1 VTKTTGLP
9 GHVRGQSLDVAK
21 GYDHVASSGGSMRKR
36 LLCRLRKHGWVKKVS
51 AGLAYYECRYCG
63 KYRDP
68 IQTGLPIF
76 W

>member
-1 VTKTTGLP
+1 M
-9 GHVRGQSLDVAK
+9 R
-21 GYDHVASSGGSMRKR
+21 SMRKR
-36 LLCRLRKHGWVKKVS
+36 LLCRLRKHRWVKKVS

-68 IQTGLPIF
+68 VQTGLPIF